1 MRNDE
6 LNVVGVI
13 DMGININEVFL
24 ASVFLTLNTFT
35 TMFRATM

>member
-6 LNVVGVI
+6 LNIVRVSNMEI
-13 DMGININEVFL
+13 EINKVFL